1 MCIRDRSLGKASN
14 AGSVE
19 NGQLVIVSA
28 DRESFSVSR
37 LPENRAPGAFDLN
50 KLTLGNLT
58 VSSGVRIY
66 EQTRGSNVTAISR
79 SDLGMETI
87 PVGNIVSYHVNSANM
102 VDYIVLT
109 NVTGSAYIYGMMVGG
124 YKTVTTT
131 NLYGS
136 STSERY
142 VWNLRSGTQE
152 IEFDPSVTYHGS
164 SGDMVGVVVGKNRDG
179 KNTIQ
184 EVKPLTILRN
194 VKLSDFFESQG
205 EPYVTVNGQTYRI
218 ADNVECYY
226 NRTGNKVSKDNWLT
240 GDNRLVSIKTYSDSF
255 TLYVDSVGRQVR
267 VIAAN

>member
-1 MCIRDRSLGKASN
+1 MAGIVPTSPQTRSTAVGTVDGGSVSIFLPNGSTMSLGKASN

-136 STSERY
+136 AF
-142 VWNLRSGTQE
+142 LLCSG
-152 IEFDPSVTYHGS
+152 H
-164 SGDMVGVVVGKNRDG
+164 
-179 KNTIQ
+179 
-184 EVKPLTILRN
+184 
-194 VKLSDFFESQG
+194 
-205 EPYVTVNGQTYRI
+205 
-218 ADNVECYY
+218 
-226 NRTGNKVSKDNWLT
+226 
-240 GDNRLVSIKTYSDSF
+240 
-255 TLYVDSVGRQVR
+255 
-267 VIAAN
+267 

>member
-1 MCIRDRSLGKASN
+1 
-14 AGSVE
+14 
-19 NGQLVIVSA
+19 
-28 DRESFSVSR
+28 
-37 LPENRAPGAFDLN
+37 
-50 KLTLGNLT
+50 
-58 VSSGVRIY
+58 
-66 EQTRGSNVTAISR
+66 
-79 SDLGMETI
+79 METI

-124 YKTVTTT
+124 YKVIQEEIRDEETGDITTP
-131 NLYGS
+131 
-136 STSERY
+136 EQQKY
-142 VWNLRSGTQE
+142 VWYLRRGSGDD
-152 IEFDPSVTYHGS
+152 IDFSNVTSYHGS

-184 EVKPLTILRN
+184 EVKPLTVLRN

-255 TLYVDSVGRQVR
+255 TQIGRAHV
-267 VIAAN
+267 